1 MKSQNE
7 IRGSDVVVIAAFALL
22 FPIVELAAKG
32 IYWQLSYE
40 WLDNWSYVEIAKV
53 IRFGGS
59 PTEQH
64 FWGFPG
70 VIALTE
76 RLFPVSGYAA
86 IAAISLVSSIMATFL
101 IYRLYGAAVTAAFV
115 IVCPEW
121 VRLSVLGGSEPL
133 FLLLLL
139 CGWLLFREDRVL
151 LAVASASLATIVRP
165 VGAIAVC
172 ALGFVLLSRKDLR
185 RLIIALCCSTLI
197 GLGYF
202 AWVWYV
208 SGDPFVNFRLY
219 SAVDWPSGYPISF
232 PIVRILT
239 GFIRLYHQN
248 YWTRVIQPLFCI
260 TLVSLCIFFAPKHA
274 SANIRRF
281 PAELAFVIAYLG
293 FFACWNYD
301 DLARFLPRFAIPV
314 YPFLLFSVQ
323 DRLPTNRYFL
333 WLLVI
338 VSALIASADLVGFKA
353 VFGFTLHK

>member
-1 MKSQNE
+1 MKSLDE
-7 IRGSDVVVIAAFALL
+7 IRGRDLFMIAAFALG
-22 FPIVELAAKG
+22 FPIVELVAKG
-32 IYWQLSYE
+32 IYWQLSYD

-53 IRFGGS
+53 IRFGG
-59 PTEQH
+59 PQTEQH
-64 FWGFPG
+64 FWGLPG

-76 RLFPVSGYAA
+76 RLFSVSGFAA
-86 IAAISLVSSIMATFL
+86 IAAISLVSSIIATFL
-101 IYRLYGAAVTAAFV
+101 IYRLYGAAVAAAFV

-121 VRLSVLGGSEPL
+121 IRLSVLGGSEPL

-139 CGWLLFREDRVL
+139 CGWLLFRKDQVL
-151 LAVASASLATIVRP
+151 VAMVSASLATIVRP
-165 VGAIAVC
+165 VGAIAVG
-172 ALGFVLLSRKDLR
+172 AIAFVLLSRKDLR
-185 RLIIALCCSTLI
+185 RLIIALCCSSLI

-219 SAVDWPSGYPISF
+219 SAVDWPSGYPVSF
-232 PIVRILT
+232 PLVRIVT
-239 GFIRLYHQN
+239 GFIRLYQEN
-248 YWTRVIQPLFCI
+248 YWTRLMQPLFCV
-260 TLVSLCIFFAPKHA
+260 TVVSLCIFFAPKHA
-274 SANIRRF
+274 SATIRRF
-281 PAELAFVIAYLG
+281 PAELTFVIAYLV

-338 VSALIASADLVGFKA
+338 ISALIASVDLVGFKT